1 MDERPTSEFL
11 SRDHQELG
19 HDGCGIH
26 TFLVSS
32 TAAYARLHLSM
43 TQGYKGVHIEEKSI
57 DETYIDVT
65 LWVSEL

>member
-1 MDERPTSEFL
+1 
-11 SRDHQELG
+11 
-19 HDGCGIH
+19 
-26 TFLVSS
+26 
-32 TAAYARLHLSM
+32 M